1 MNESVKTSGQETSFK
16 EIFHEDYEIDES
28 VNKVER
34 SEEYTDTQL
43 KIQSINQDYAKF
55 LDVLKN
61 AEGVENLGKLASIVG
76 MLTMPVA
83 LTLKSSLEELLV
95 ADILFGVSVALT
107 LLPLLFLTFYAGFY
121 EQKKHKKDKEHSS
134 LLKAARIQLLRSFFK
149 GKILSNVT
157 DLDNNWQT
165 VEVLENGLVK
175 SYMVRVLTDNNG
187 LEFIESNEIVNN

>member
-1 MNESVKTSGQETSFK
+1 MKHEPVKEMSFK
-16 EIFHEDYEIDES
+16 EIFHEDCEIDES

-61 AEGVENLGKLASIVG
+61 VEGVENLGKLASIVG
-76 MLTMPVA
+76 MLTIPGA
-83 LTLKSSLEELLV
+83 LALNSALEESLITN
-95 ADILFGVSVALT
+95 ILFGVGVSLT
-107 LLPLLFLTFYAGFY
+107 LLPLLFLAFYAGFY

-134 LLKAARIQLLRSFFK
+134 LLKAARAKLLRSYFN
-149 GKILSNVT
+149 GTLLNSV
-157 DLDNNWQT
+157 DLNEDWQT

-175 SYMVRVLTDNNG
+175 SYIVKCRINENG
-187 LEFIESNEIVNN
+187 LEFIESKEIANN